1 LWEAHPGRL
10 CVLSVL
16 REEVAMRGAGKI
28 VVTMLVAL
36 FAGAFVYGASMA
48 YLEAA
53 YAASALKLELAAP
66 VKLDV
71 DWMKGKIAVVLA
83 MLIKNTGSRSID
95 IEGGKY
101 RLYIGHG
108 IDSYVLAEGSFS
120 HIYVNANS
128 RQIVPVS
135 VELNLLQL
143 PKTLQSI
150 LKARSGYEWYIEVTL
165 NMPIKFMGIKLGVY
179 PVTITKQLQ

>member
-1 LWEAHPGRL
+1 MSA
-10 CVLSVL
+10 
-16 REEVAMRGAGKI
+16 AGKI
-28 VVTMLVAL
+28 VAMVLVVSL
-36 FAGAFVYGASMA
+36 AGAFVYEVSMA

-71 DWMKGKIAVVLA
+71 DWLKGKITIMLAV
-83 MLIKNTGSRSID
+83 LIKNTGSRDIE

-101 RLYIGHG
+101 KLYIRQG

-128 RQIVPVS
+128 RQTVPVS

-143 PKTLQSI
+143 PKTLQSL
-150 LKARSGYEWYIEVTL
+150 LKASSGYSWYIEISL
-165 NMPIKFMGIKLGVY
+165 NMPIKFAGIKLGMY
-179 PVTITKQLQ
+179 PVTITKQL